1 MTHPVLKTSIPYFI
15 ADGSVHFRLCGEL
28 TSLEDADGRV
38 SRLLSLLDGTRTP
51 EEVHRDLHA
60 VHPDVTADDVLQAI
74 DELDGLRLIQS
85 ADDAGEDFDR
95 LARERWSNN
104 LGFFETYASLNASK
118 YDFQRRIR
126 DARVAVLGVG
136 GIGSHALIDLVAI
149 GFEDIRIVDFDRIE
163 LSNFNRQILYG
174 EPYVGRVKVEV
185 AAERARALNSAVRID
200 PVQRKLMSGDDVY
213 EVVRD
218 RDIVIAVVDRPKVHI
233 AHWLNEGCV
242 RAGTALIMGGVD
254 TQRAL
259 HYTIVPGVSGCIECW
274 YDQVRG
280 NDPTSLAVMNVLDDI
295 DREGGTFGEDTAAF
309 NGLVLFGA
317 GFLVAEMVRIA
328 SRVCPPLSVGRM
340 LEMTF
345 HDPRLREAETWKR
358 DPRCAVCGDAR
369 PKPSLE
375 WLAGDLG
382 PLPL

>member
-15 ADGSVHFRLCGEL
+15 ADGSVHFRLGGEL

-38 SRLLSLLDGTRTP
+38 SRLLSLLDGTRTV

-60 VHPDVTADDVLQAI
+60 VHPDVTADDVRDAI
-74 DELDGLRLIQS
+74 GELDALRLIQS
-85 ADDAGEDFDR
+85 ADDAGADFDR

-104 LGFFETYASLNASK
+104 LGFFETYASMSASK
-118 YDFQRRIR
+118 YEFQRRIR

-218 RDIVIAVVDRPKVHI
+218 RDIVISVVDRPKVHI

-259 HYTIVPGVSGCIECW
+259 HYTIVPGVSGCVECW
-274 YDQVRG
+274 YDQVRS
-280 NDPTSLAVMNVLDDI
+280 NDPTSLAVMDVLDEI

-358 DPRCAVCGDAR
+358 DPRCATCGDAR

>member
-15 ADGSVHFRLCGEL
+15 ADGSVHFRLGGEL

-60 VHPDVTADDVLQAI
+60 VHPDVTADDVREAI
-74 DELDGLRLIQS
+74 EELDALRLIQS
-85 ADDAGEDFDR
+85 ADDAGDDFDGP
-95 LARERWSNN
+95 ARERWSNN
-104 LGFFETYASLNASK
+104 LGFFETYASLHASK

-218 RDIVIAVVDRPKVHI
+218 RDIVIAVVDRPKVHV

-242 RAGTALIMGGVD
+242 RAGTALIVGGVD

-280 NDPTSLAVMNVLDDI
+280 TDPTSLAVMNVLDEI

-358 DPRCAVCGDAR
+358 DPRCATCGDAR

-375 WLAGDLG
+375 WLAGDIG